1 MKFQN
6 FQMYFKSLQK
16 TLRCDL
22 TSDLTSTFLQK
33 VALAIG
39 PCFCVLMVFVRFSMI
54 FFAQVSER
62 NSSKDF
68 NIMTSM
74 QYGCAQGTNAKIV
87 IIKMRP
93 NFHDYYFLGKRITE

>member
-1 MKFQN
+1 MFSGNVQ
-6 FQMYFKSLQK
+6 STGL

-22 TSDLTSTFLQK
+22 TSDLTSMFFQK

-39 PCFCVLMVFVRFSMI
+39 PCFRVLMIFVRFSMT
-54 FFAQVSER
+54 FFAEVSER

-68 NIMTSM
+68 NIMISI
-74 QYGCAQGTNAKIV
+74 QYGFAKGTNAKIV